1 MFERLKTPEEAYNFQ
16 LGATLKMEQTVL
28 GMLEKLQDEAQD
40 DKLKQLF
47 AHHHQETQQHI
58 ANVEKVFG
66 LFGWEVEDSPC
77 PAIEAMEKEGKANIK
92 KTDKSIVDSVILQSA
107 VETEHHEIAVYENL
121 IINAEAMG
129 KLDVVEALKQNLQQ
143 EEHTLDE
150 VRQLQREVA
159 AVTPKQPA

>member
-16 LGATLKMEQTVL
+16 LGATLKMEHTVL
-28 GMLEKLQDEAQD
+28 EMLDKLQDEAQD

-66 LFGWEVEDSPC
+66 LFGWEVDDSPC

-129 KLDVVEALKQNLQQ
+129 KLDVAEVLKQNLQQ
-143 EEHTLDE
+143 EEHTLGE